1 MSFLASLGLL
11 GASSAMG
18 MLGNAQQYSYSKRL
32 MREQAKINMKLA
44 AWSARQLPAMQR
56 QGYVSAGY
64 NPILAY
70 GGNFASAGSVSVPSF
85 DSQVGSQNLDSAM
98 SASAALKQ
106 QEQQD
111 KQVKLQEEKTEAEI
125 DSLKTKSHL
134 DKIKTMTE
142 VLSSLG
148 RGFVNMRNL
157 SLASARN
164 KREQEI
170 HDGSGSVKIGPL
182 SFGVNAPLKKGQD
195 DKPSGGVHKFL
206 DSFPSTLPFP
216 FNAVHPIN
224 KATFD
229 GIKKGFNYFKDKW
242 KSSTSAKGQKENVE
256 RVNNWVKS
264 RDWSR
269 PGAL

>member
-1 MSFLASLGLL
+1 
-11 GASSAMG
+11 MG

-32 MREQAKINMKLA
+32 MNEQRKINQQLA
-44 AWSARQLPAMQR
+44 AWSARELPAMQR
-56 QGYVSAGY
+56 QGYVAAGY

-70 GGNFASAGSVSVPSF
+70 NGNFASAGSVSVPSF

-98 SASAALKQ
+98 SASASLDQ
-106 QEQQD
+106 QKQQD
-111 KQVKLQEEKTEAEI
+111 KQFKLEQEKTQAEI
-125 DSLKTKSHL
+125 DSLKTKSNL
-134 DKIKTMTE
+134 DKVKTMTD

-157 SLASARN
+157 SLASAKN
-164 KREQEI
+164 KREQEL
-170 HDGSGSVKIGPL
+170 HDGSGSLKIGPL
-182 SFGVNAPLKKGQD
+182 SFGVNAPLKESKDG
-195 DKPSGGVHKFL
+195 KSSGVHKFL
-206 DSFPSTLPFP
+206 ESFPSSLPFP

-229 GIKKGFNYFKDKW
+229 GIKKGFNYLKDKW

-264 RDWSR
+264 RNWSR